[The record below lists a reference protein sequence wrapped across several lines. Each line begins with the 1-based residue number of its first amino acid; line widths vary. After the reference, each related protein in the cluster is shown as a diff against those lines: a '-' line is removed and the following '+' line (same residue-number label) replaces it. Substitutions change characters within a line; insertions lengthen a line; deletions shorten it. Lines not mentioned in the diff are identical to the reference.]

1 MSAPVGIADVRDPR
15 LGPERLWD
23 SRPDLTP
30 LPPIWSNR
38 VEQASR
44 HVSKLV
50 VGDNHPYP
58 PYRHRLRAR
67 PSCWMGSRER
77 SPTRRHPYIPVGC
90 HLPLRIRAGGSSDT
104 RPPV

>member
-30 LPPIWSNR
+30 LPPSWSNR
-38 VEQASR
+38 VEQAGR

-50 VGDNHPYP
+50 VGYNHPN
-58 PYRHRLRAR
+58 HQSRLRLSAFTSFWRGTVERR
-67 PSCWMGSRER
+67 P
-77 SPTRRHPYIPVGC
+77 PRRQWSSLVVSHRQLLLRACGHW
-90 HLPLRIRAGGSSDT
+90 HLPQH
-104 RPPV
+104 V